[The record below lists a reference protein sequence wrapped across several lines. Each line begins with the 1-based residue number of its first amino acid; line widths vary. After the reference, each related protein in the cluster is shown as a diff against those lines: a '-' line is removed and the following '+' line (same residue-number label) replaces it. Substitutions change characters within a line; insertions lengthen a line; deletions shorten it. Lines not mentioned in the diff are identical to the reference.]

1 MNWLLMILLITL
13 ILAACLLGYLT
24 SQLVALDATARG
36 LARPKLLAFLAAG
49 SQNGSGL
56 LAYLA
61 LRRGHPLDSRKDRPQ
76 RREQLKIASIGLFAV
91 LLVTAIC
98 SVLVLIMDN

>member
-13 ILAACLLGYLT
+13 ILAAGLLAYLT

-36 LARPKLLAFLAAG
+36 LAGPKLLAFLAAG

-61 LRRGHPLDSRKDRPQ
+61 LRRGHPLDRRKDRPQ
-76 RREQLKIASIGLFAV
+76 LRERLKIASIGLFAI

-98 SVLVLIMDN
+98 SVLVLITGN